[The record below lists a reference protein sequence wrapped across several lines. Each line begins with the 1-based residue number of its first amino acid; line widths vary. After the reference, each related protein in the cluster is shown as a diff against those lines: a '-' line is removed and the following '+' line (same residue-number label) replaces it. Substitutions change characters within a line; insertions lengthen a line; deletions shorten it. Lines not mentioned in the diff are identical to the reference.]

1 MKPLSVLKLEISPL
15 LLRKSVDLTIFH
27 LVFPAGLHLGEGGD
41 VSLVFT
47 SSALWGESNQQSK
60 MTALFLSSRVDAG
73 KLHYHRK
80 ILNKNGLI
88 TMQSHVIR
96 LPTGAQQHSILLL
109 LNRFHMDRY
118 SVDSR
123 ALPYLC
129 ISAWC
134 PVPLKFLEAG
144 LPRWSCGKESGF
156 PCRGCGF
163 NAWSGSSVP

>member
-1 MKPLSVLKLEISPL
+1 MCSSDLKLPSINP
-15 LLRKSVDLTIFH
+15 
-27 LVFPAGLHLGEGGD
+27 GGEGWG

-134 PVPLKFLEAG
+134 LVPLKILEAG
-144 LPRWSCGKESGF
+144 LPRWSSGKESGF

>member
-1 MKPLSVLKLEISPL
+1 M
-15 LLRKSVDLTIFH
+15 
-27 LVFPAGLHLGEGGD
+27 
-41 VSLVFT
+41 SLVFT

-109 LNRFHMDRY
+109 LNRFHMDRRSKY
-118 SVDSR
+118 DILMEKLST
-123 ALPYLC
+123 LL
-129 ISAWC
+129 SARNNRTETLGKLREELVSC
-134 PVPLKFLEAG
+134 RLS
-144 LPRWSCGKESGF
+144 SCGPECVHAPVGIFVK
-156 PCRGCGF
+156 
-163 NAWSGSSVP
+163 

>member
-1 MKPLSVLKLEISPL
+1 
-15 LLRKSVDLTIFH
+15 
-27 LVFPAGLHLGEGGD
+27 
-41 VSLVFT
+41 
-47 SSALWGESNQQSK
+47 
-60 MTALFLSSRVDAG
+60 
-73 KLHYHRK
+73 
-80 ILNKNGLI
+80 
-88 TMQSHVIR
+88 MQSHVIR

-134 PVPLKFLEAG
+134 LVPLKILEAG
-144 LPRWSCGKESGF
+144 PPWWSCGKESGF

-163 NAWSGSSVP
+163 SAWSGSSVP